1 MSRMKRM
8 SQKSRINCITADTNL
23 FIHAADP
30 DSPHHSQARAFF
42 GAATTEREGEEFVL
56 CELVLIEL
64 YMQLRNG
71 AVFVKPYS
79 AGESANY
86 CQAFTQNPQWRCR
99 DYDLAVSIKLWQWAS
114 STKAGFQRIIDARL
128 GLTLRHHGVT
138 QFATANTK
146 DFQEFGF
153 QRVWNPLA
161 DVG

>member
-1 MSRMKRM
+1 M
-8 SQKSRINCITADTNL
+8 NLATADTNL

-30 DSPHHSQARAFF
+30 DSPHHAQARAFF
-42 GAATTEREGEEFVL
+42 SAVSTQQDGEEFVL
-56 CELVLIEL
+56 CELVLIDL
-64 YMQLRNG
+64 YMQLRNA

-79 AGESANY
+79 AAESAAY
-86 CQAFTQNPQWRCR
+86 CLALKQNPQWRCV
-99 DYDLAVSIKLWQWAS
+99 DYDHAVSTKLWHWAS
-114 STKAGFQRIIDARL
+114 TTKAGFRRIIDARL

-161 DVG
+161 DIE

>member
-1 MSRMKRM
+1 M
-8 SQKSRINCITADTNL
+8 NCVTADTNL

-30 DSPHHSQARAFF
+30 DSPHHARARAFF
-42 GAATTEREGEEFVL
+42 EAANTEREGQEFVL

-64 YMQLRNG
+64 YMQLRNA

-79 AGESANY
+79 ARESAAY
-86 CQAFTQNPQWRCR
+86 CQALKQNPKWRCV
-99 DYDLAVSIKLWQWAS
+99 DYESAVSTQLWQWAS
-114 STKAGFQRIIDARL
+114 TTKAGFRRVIDARL

-153 QRVWNPLA
+153 KRVWNPLA
-161 DVG
+161 DSGITKTHN